1 MPSIIFWSH
10 VVRAFGIETRASF
23 SEVSQFAA
31 KPPFKI
37 PDYLYTAAYKA
48 WALKSPKGVR
58 KVYKRRG
65 LYQFGGLKP
74 ELKKRFETS
83 VSGANQNTIFI
94 HNICHISSS
103 FQYKLEEGLCP
114 RVS

>member
-1 MPSIIFWSH
+1 MPIIVFWSQ
-10 VVRAFGIETRASF
+10 VVRAFGGETPASF
-23 SEVSQFAA
+23 SEVSQFATNL
-31 KPPFKI
+31 PFTI
-37 PDYLYTAAYKA
+37 LEYLYTAAYKA

-65 LYQFGGLKP
+65 LYQSGGLKP

-83 VSGANQNTIFI
+83 VSGANKNTIFI
-94 HNICHISSS
+94 HNIYHISSS
-103 FQYKLEEGLCP
+103 FQYKLGEGLYP